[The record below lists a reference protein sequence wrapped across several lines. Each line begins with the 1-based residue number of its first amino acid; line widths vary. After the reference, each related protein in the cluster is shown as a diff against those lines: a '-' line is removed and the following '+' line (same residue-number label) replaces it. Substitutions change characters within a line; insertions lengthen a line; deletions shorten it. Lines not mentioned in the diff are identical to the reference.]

1 MGGRGASSSRGG
13 GSGASASANKKL
25 EAFQKMSPTELES
38 LASRLRQIPNSFYT
52 DQNLNATNPTQRL
65 VTDLGMND
73 KPLVLEDAEY
83 DKMISSHPDLI
94 QIYRGVQGNYQQHKS
109 AEDVRKDT
117 LYGDITYI
125 GDGIHGHGLYFS
137 TDASTAK
144 AYAGGSRNG
153 AITQAVLNPK
163 KVKAIT
169 EDNLRQMARN
179 DPQHY
184 NRNTMRDISQYALYK
199 GYNTIIA
206 VGGNGSRSHA
216 NGGEDFYIPLDR
228 SVLICRKTTNK
239 NNL

>member
-1 MGGRGASSSRGG
+1 MGGRGARSSGG
-13 GSGASASANKKL
+13 GSTGTLGSNKNL
-25 EAFQKMSPTELES
+25 DRFQRMTPSELET
-38 LASRLRQIPNSFYT
+38 LASRLRQIPNSFYM

-65 VTDLGMND
+65 VTDLGMNG
-73 KPLVLEDAEY
+73 KPTVLTDSAY
-83 DKMISSHPDLI
+83 DKLISENPNLI
-94 QIYRGVQGNYQQHKS
+94 QIYRGVQGNYQLGLS
-109 AEDVRKDT
+109 ADDVRKDT
-117 LYGDITYI
+117 MYGDKTYI

-137 TDASTAK
+137 TDSTTAR
-144 AYAGGSRNG
+144 AYAGTRG
-153 AITQAVLNPK
+153 AVTQAVLDPT

-216 NGGEDFYIPLDR
+216 NGGEDYYIPLDR
-228 SVLICRKTTNK
+228 SILIVRQNTSK
-239 NNL
+239 NV